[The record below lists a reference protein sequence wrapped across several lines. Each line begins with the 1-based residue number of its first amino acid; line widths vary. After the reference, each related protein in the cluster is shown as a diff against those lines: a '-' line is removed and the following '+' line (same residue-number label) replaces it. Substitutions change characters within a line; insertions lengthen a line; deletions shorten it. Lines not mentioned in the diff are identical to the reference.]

1 MSEAR
6 VEPNRVAT
14 VGEEGQEPSPDA
26 SDQTEIDDQTMKKFD
41 EAMPPKR
48 GRGRPRKI
56 SLENGPADSSTR
68 PDGNENRGGEET
80 KKESEGSRSND
91 IHEADT
97 AESLQRGDFH
107 DYSRP
112 SGHQNFAFIAQGVQI
127 LGEIVKSQAET
138 QERLMQSQREFSN
151 SVMDRM
157 ESYRKEMSRVQN
169 ESAQKEKSRLQQ
181 DYVKM
186 SEKADEYSDENSQ
199 LKSQL
204 EAAGR
209 KILKLNARINSLEM
223 QKSSLAEKLSASEKS
238 LEDLRKEYDQAKAAL
253 SEGSPTSVKA
263 SDSTEDRTAE
273 SSCGNTGGKEADK
286 TPDSEMD
293 RAAVKAADDTSVRD
307 TCKTTA
313 STHAGWRETHRMR
326 KMQKKR
332 DRIVMDACSDSRF
345 SSEQIAVIR
354 EAAREGLVPEKLQE
368 FCRPEIPVEN
378 MKTMLA
384 YIKKR

>member
-1 MSEAR
+1 MNEVR
-6 VEPNRVAT
+6 VEPNRVEI

-26 SDQTEIDDQTMKKFD
+26 SGQTEIDDQTMKKFD
-41 EAMPPKR
+41 DAMPPKR

-56 SLENGPADSSTR
+56 PLENGPADRSTR
-68 PDGNENRGGEET
+68 SDENENGGGEET
-80 KKESEGSRSND
+80 KKESEESGSND
-91 IHEADT
+91 IHEAGTTESVQRDT
-97 AESLQRGDFH
+97 FEDHPHFS
-107 DYSRP
+107 S
-112 SGHQNFAFIAQGVQI
+112 HQDFAFIAQGVQI
-127 LGEIVKSQAET
+127 LGEIVKSQTET

-209 KILKLNARINSLEM
+209 KILKLNVRINSLEM

-253 SEGSPTSVKA
+253 AEGSPASVKA
-263 SDSTEDRTAE
+263 SESEENRTTE

-293 RAAVKAADDTSVRD
+293 RAAVKAVDDTSVKD

-313 STHAGWRETHRMR
+313 STHAGWRETRRMR

-332 DRIVMDACSDSRF
+332 DRIVMDACNDSRF

-354 EAAREGLVPEKLQE
+354 EAAREGLAPEKLQE